1 MLIGSAFIL
10 ALISACACMG
20 EFSDASGISLMT
32 RQRFRGLYLQ
42 NTGHPLCF
50 SFVTYTPQTR
60 EQMVAC
66 GDLRADEEYFSPV
79 LFDFLLFV
87 SEGILGASPN
97 VAFALGYDDV
107 SIVASRIR
115 GSGVQHEYLI
125 AINPFAW
132 NDSKQAVLQHLRD
145 ILASDLWDG
154 ARLRR

>member
-1 MLIGSAFIL
+1 MS
-10 ALISACACMG
+10 
-20 EFSDASGISLMT
+20 

-50 SFVTYTPQTR
+50 AFVTYTPQTR

-87 SEGILGASPN
+87 SEGILGASPDA
-97 VAFALGYDDV
+97 AFALGYDDV

-115 GSGVQHEYLI
+115 GTGVQHEYLI
-125 AINPFAW
+125 AINQLAW
-132 NDSKQAVLQHLRD
+132 NDNKQAVLQLLRD

-154 ARLRR
+154 ARLRQ